1 MKLVLTLDHRR
12 GQAARETRTLGT
24 GTISIGRAPGND
36 WVLADPDRH
45 LSKTHCLISGND
57 GRFELTDV
65 STNGVFVNGARE
77 PLGRDVTVR
86 LTDGD
91 DFRLGDYV
99 ISVTE
104 LAGETQVTPKAQ
116 GAGPHGG
123 APDPLG
129 GDLLDD
135 PFAEPPRGGGG
146 ASAFLYPAA
155 HAPAPPRMPDP
166 FDLAEANERRPASR
180 GDDIFAGAVP
190 ADPWAGPSQPDN
202 VDAPFQAFAPPR
214 AIPPASLDDLDI
226 DALLGDFPPGEP
238 PPQAG
243 APKPGAPKPGAP
255 KPGAPKPGAPD
266 PFAPDPFAQDPF
278 APKPTAQDPFAAKP
292 SAPSPSVKN
301 APGPDP
307 FATGTFPPGPAVS
320 VQAAPPQAAA
330 KPALQAQPYA
340 PAEAAPAVSPVS
352 PPLAGGGADA
362 GLAAFLAGC
371 GVPDLR
377 TGGRDSEAM
386 LRLAGEMMRVMVE
399 GIRDVLMSRSAIKN
413 ELRVEQTMLR
423 ARDNNPL
430 KFSVTTEEALA
441 ALLLADRPGYK
452 KPLDATREA
461 FDDIRGHELAVMA
474 GVQTAL
480 IGLLKRFDPEMLE
493 SRMQKGALDS
503 FLPGA
508 RKAKYWEIFCTT
520 YKDIAREAED
530 DFQSVFGREFAKAYA
545 AQVKKQ

>member
-1 MKLVLTLDHRR
+1 VKLVLTLDHR
-12 GQAARETRTLGT
+12 GGLGARETRTLGV
-24 GTISIGRAPGND
+24 GTISIGRAPSND

-45 LSKTHCLISGND
+45 LSKTHCLVSGNE

-104 LAGETQVTPKAQ
+104 LEGETQAAPKAQ
-116 GAGPHGG
+116 GASGPLGG

-135 PFAEPPRGGGG
+135 PFALPPSGRP
-146 ASAFLYPAA
+146 SAFPYPAA
-155 HAPAPPRMPDP
+155 HAAAPVRMPDP
-166 FDLAEANERRPASR
+166 FDLAEENQRRPMAR
-180 GDDIFAGAVP
+180 GDDLFAGSAP
-190 ADPWAGPSQPDN
+190 ADPWVGPSQPDN
-202 VDAPFQAFAPPR
+202 VDAPFQAFAAPK
-214 AIPPASLDDLDI
+214 AIQPVSLDDLDI
-226 DALLGDFPPGEP
+226 DALLGDFPPGESP
-238 PPQAG
+238 PP
-243 APKPGAPKPGAP
+243 APAAKPVA
-255 KPGAPKPGAPD
+255 
-266 PFAPDPFAQDPF
+266 DPF
-278 APKPTAQDPFAAKP
+278 APKTGAIPPIT
-292 SAPSPSVKN
+292 
-301 APGPDP
+301 PDP
-307 FATGTFPPGPAVS
+307 FAREPLGAADPFDTGSFAPVPNAPAPP
-320 VQAAPPQAAA
+320 VQAAPPPATLPQA
-330 KPALQAQPYA
+330 PPVQAHA
-340 PAEAAPAVSPVS
+340 PATGAPVAIPVAAPAPANVQ
-352 PPLAGGGADA
+352 PPAAQVAPCGADA
-362 GLAAFLAGC
+362 GLAAFLSGC
-371 GVPDLR
+371 GMPDLR
-377 TGGRDSEAM
+377 TGGRDAEAM
-386 LRLAGEMMRVMVE
+386 LRQAGEMMRVMVE

-430 KFSVTTEEALA
+430 KFSVTAEEALA

-480 IGLLKRFDPEMLE
+480 IGLLKRFDPETLE
-493 SRMQKGALDS
+493 SRLQKGALDS

-508 RKAKYWEIFCTT
+508 RKSRNWELFCTT